1 MTTIAAKSRAI
12 RRPRTA
18 AAVRSRRSH
27 RGPLTLAGIILML
40 GLAVPATW
48 LTLDRSARSSANTA
62 TSAAAVS
69 AWSPIFAPWP
79 QHLDVTSLER
89 ELVRAGY
96 SVKVDGNLDPV
107 TKSALADYLQLDSA
121 HPLSPFLASALDGT
135 VITGL
140 RNPGAWNGHYGLERA
155 TKFVERPLTG
165 PSGQLDAEGNFRA
178 P

>member
-1 MTTIAAKSRAI
+1 MTTIAAKSGAI
-12 RRPRTA
+12 RPRTA
-18 AAVRSRRSH
+18 PAVRSRRSH

-62 TSAAAVS
+62 TSAAAVP
-69 AWSPIFAPWP
+69 AWSPIFAPWAE
-79 QHLDVTSLER
+79 HFEVISLER

-121 HPLSPFLASALDGT
+121 HPLSSFLASALEGT

-140 RNPGAWNGHYGLERA
+140 RNPRAWNGHYGLERA

-165 PSGQLDAEGNFRA
+165 PGGQLDANGNFRA

>member
-18 AAVRSRRSH
+18 AAVRSRPSH
-27 RGPLTLAGIILML
+27 RGPITLAGIILML

-48 LTLDRSARSSANTA
+48 LTLDRSARSSQNTA
-62 TSAAAVS
+62 TTAAALP
-69 AWSPIFAPWP
+69 AWNPIVAPWA
-79 QHLDVTSLER
+79 QRFEATSLER

-96 SVKVDGNLDPV
+96 SVKVDGKLDPV

-121 HPLSPFLASALDGT
+121 HPLSPSLASALDGT

-140 RNPGAWNGHYGLERA
+140 RNPGAWNSHYGLERA
-155 TKFVERPLTG
+155 TKFVERPLIG
-165 PSGQLDAEGNFRA
+165 PGGQLDANGNFRA

>member
-12 RRPRTA
+12 RPPT
-18 AAVRSRRSH
+18 AAVRSRHSH

-40 GLAVPATW
+40 GLVVPATW

-62 TSAAAVS
+62 TAAP
-69 AWSPIFAPWP
+69 AWNPIVAPWLQP
-79 QHLDVTSLER
+79 LETINVER
-89 ELVRAGY
+89 ELVGAGY

-165 PSGQLDAEGNFRA
+165 PGGQLDAEGNFRA

>member
-1 MTTIAAKSRAI
+1 MATIAAKSPAI
-12 RRPRTA
+12 RSRTA
-18 AAVRSRRSH
+18 ADSRRSY

-40 GLAVPATW
+40 GLAIPATW

-62 TSAAAVS
+62 SSAAAVP
-69 AWSPIFAPWP
+69 ARSPIFAPWAE
-79 QHLDVTSLER
+79 HFEVISLKR

-96 SVKVDGNLDPV
+96 SVEVDGNLDPV

-140 RNPGAWNGHYGLERA
+140 RNPGAWNSHYGLGRA

-165 PSGQLDAEGNFRA
+165 AGGQLDANGNFRA

>member
-1 MTTIAAKSRAI
+1 MTSIAAKSGAI
-12 RRPRTA
+12 RRPQTA
-18 AAVRSRRSH
+18 AAVRSRPSH
-27 RGPLTLAGIILML
+27 RGPITLAGIILML

-62 TSAAAVS
+62 TGAAAVP

-79 QHLDVTSLER
+79 QQLVVTSLER
-89 ELVRAGY
+89 GLVRAGY
-96 SVKVDGNLDPV
+96 SVKIDGKLDPV
-107 TKSALADYLQLDSA
+107 TKSGLADYLQIDSA

-140 RNPGAWNGHYGLERA
+140 RNPGAWNSHYGLERA

-165 PSGQLDAEGNFRA
+165 PGGQLDANGNFRA

>member
-18 AAVRSRRSH
+18 AAVRSRHSH

-48 LTLDRSARSSANTA
+48 LTLDRPARSSANTA
-62 TSAAAVS
+62 TSAAAVP
-69 AWSPIFAPWP
+69 AWSPILAPWP
-79 QHLDVTSLER
+79 QRLDVSSLER
-89 ELVRAGY
+89 ELVSAGY

-121 HPLSPFLASALDGT
+121 NPLSPFLASALDGT

-140 RNPGAWNGHYGLERA
+140 RNPGAWNAHYGLERA
-155 TKFVERPLTG
+155 TKFVERSLTG
-165 PSGQLDAEGNFRA
+165 PGGQLDADGNFRA

>member
-18 AAVRSRRSH
+18 AAVRSPRSH

-62 TSAAAVS
+62 TSATAVP

-140 RNPGAWNGHYGLERA
+140 RNPGAWNGHYGLVRA

-165 PSGQLDAEGNFRA
+165 PSGQLDANGNFRA